1 MIRFVTSR
9 LSSRTVGQEPL
20 RLRKLMPAALMAL
33 AISGL
38 TMQALKG
45 DRGWS
50 GWQSLQVRSDVLRDD
65 LQALQK
71 QNDLLQEQALLLS
84 DEALDLD
91 FLDERARIVLGL
103 VDRKDTVIFKTDPR
117 LN

>member
-9 LSSRTVGQEPL
+9 LSSRTVGQQPL
-20 RLRKLMPAALMAL
+20 RLRALGPAFLMLL

-45 DRGWS
+45 DRGWT
-50 GWQSLQVRSDVLRDD
+50 GWQNLQDEAS
-65 LQALQK
+65 ALQQELTALES
-71 QNDLLQEQALLLS
+71 QNDHLQSQVILLGNET
-84 DEALDLD
+84 LDLD

-103 VDRKDTVIFKTDPR
+103 VDREDTVIFKTDPR